1 MKKRLPEIILFTLA
15 VVLLGIIVSRPVGVV
30 DEEIEEPVQEKNIV
44 EKDSMYGIVVDSL
57 DVEHYIVENHQNVSE
72 ILSNFNV
79 SMKTIDRLA
88 KKSKEVFDVR
98 KIRAGNSYVA
108 MTEKDSLNTIQYFVY
123 EKNATDYVVYD
134 LRDSVEIYSG
144 TKEVKTEL
152 KETGGEINRS
162 LWLSMKNSG
171 ADPFLAVK
179 LSEVYAWV
187 VDFYAIEK
195 GDQYKVI
202 YEELHVDGEPVGL
215 GRIQA
220 AWFDH
225 GGQPYYAFY
234 FVQDTVGDYFD
245 LEANSLRR
253 TFLKAPLRY
262 SRISSRYSNSRMH
275 PVLRVR
281 RPHHGVDY
289 AAPKG
294 TPVEAIGDG
303 KVIKANYSGG
313 AGNYV
318 KIRHNSTYTTGYMH
332 LSRYGEGIKVG
343 KRVKQGDVI
352 GYVGSTGLSTG
363 PHLDFRFWRNG
374 DPIDPLKVESPP
386 AEPVD
391 SSNLKRYNKH
401 INQWKEKLDDITIE
415 SEPVKDP
422 I

>member
-15 VVLLGIIVSRPVGVV
+15 IVLLGIIVSRPVGVV
-30 DEEIEEPVQEKNIV
+30 DEEVAEPVQEKNIV
-44 EKDSMYGIVVDSL
+44 EQDSMYGIVVDSL

-88 KKSKEVFDVR
+88 KKSKDVFDVR

-108 MTEKDSLNTIQYFVY
+108 MTKKDSLNTIQYFVY

-152 KETGGEINRS
+152 KQTAGIINNS
-162 LWLSMKNSG
+162 LWMSIKNSG
-171 ADPFLAVK
+171 ADPFLAIK

-202 YEELHVDGEPVGL
+202 YEELRVDGEPVGL

-225 GGQPYYAFY
+225 REQPYYAFY

-262 SRISSRYSNSRMH
+262 SRISSRYSNSRLH
-275 PVLRVR
+275 PVLRIR

-289 AAPKG
+289 AAPRG
-294 TPVEAIGDG
+294 TPVEAIGEG
-303 KVIKANYSGG
+303 RIIKANYSGG

-343 KRVKQGDVI
+343 KQVKQGDII

-401 INQWKEKLDDITIE
+401 INQWKEKLDDITID
-415 SEPVKDP
+415 SDPVKDP
-422 I
+422 A